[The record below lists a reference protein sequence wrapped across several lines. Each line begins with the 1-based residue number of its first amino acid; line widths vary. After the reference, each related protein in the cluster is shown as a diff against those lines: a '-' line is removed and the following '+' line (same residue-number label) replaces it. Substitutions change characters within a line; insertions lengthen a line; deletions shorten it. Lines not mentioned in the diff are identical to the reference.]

1 MANNK
6 GWISL
11 HRQFEEH
18 WLWNEKRVFSKAE
31 AWIDILMTTNH
42 SPQKVVIK
50 NALYTVKRGESLL
63 SLKSWGL
70 RWKWEKSKVRRFL
83 DTLEK
88 DEMITTKNETQ
99 TTRLIVCNYDNYQ
112 TLGNAK
118 ETQTK
123 RKRNAN
129 ETEAS
134 TDNNVNKVNKE
145 IIKYYRQFAHLKL
158 SLKEFDKL
166 RLKYSK
172 VQIDN
177 ILDKVE
183 NYKKNTN
190 YTSLYLTVNTWL
202 SKDVTTIKGLSAID
216 NLKKALNGQ

>member
-118 ETQTK
+118 ETVVKPKITIIPK
-123 RKRNAN
+123 
-129 ETEAS
+129 TEKPKDI
-134 TDNNVNKVNKE
+134 TE
-145 IIKYYRQFAHLKL
+145 YYRKFAHLKL
-158 SLKEFDKL
+158 SLKDFDKL

-177 ILDKVE
+177 ILDRIE
-183 NYKKNTN
+183 NYSKNKS
-190 YTSLYLTVNTWL
+190 YKSLYLTANTWL

-216 NLKKALNGQ
+216 NLKKALNG

>member
-42 SPQKVVIK
+42 SQQKVVIK

-112 TLGNAK
+112 TLGNVK
-118 ETQTK
+118 ETVVK
-123 RKRNAN
+123 PK
-129 ETEAS
+129 TEKPKD
-134 TDNNVNKVNKE
+134 T
-145 IIKYYRQFAHLKL
+145 IKYYRQFAHLKL

-172 VQIDN
+172 VQIDS

>member
-42 SPQKVVIK
+42 SQQKVVIK

-83 DTLEK
+83 KTLEK

-118 ETQTK
+118 ETVVKPIKPIPQ
-123 RKRNAN
+123 AN
-129 ETEAS
+129 PKPKIEIPSLREFCLYAES
-134 TDNNVNKVNKE
+134 KDNDYK
-145 IIKYYRQFAHLKL
+145 LKK
-158 SLKEFDKL
+158 SGIV
-166 RLKYSK
+166 LKY
-172 VQIDN
+172 N
-177 ILDKVE
+177 AWVE
-183 NYKKNTN
+183 NKWRNGFNKPIVNWKTTLLNTLVHIPKEWKKTE
-190 YTSLYLTVNTWL
+190 TRL
-202 SKDVTTIKGLSAID
+202 
-216 NLKKALNGQ
+216 